1 MSKNLRFD
9 VVIFSF
15 AENLK
20 SMNLSERK
28 NTFSDLGIS
37 LRNISNCKSGLC
49 TLKLNEFTSA
59 SETNEWFTK
68 ENITFALNSIAAN
81 LSEEDIDCW
90 LKKYPNIGNTAKKRV
105 GVVAAG
111 NIPLVSFHDFISV
124 LMAGHELTIKL
135 SSKDDKLMKI
145 LVDLLFAINSDFR
158 DLVFFENNQLK
169 NFDAIIATGSDNTAK
184 YFEYYFGK
192 YPNIIRKNRNS
203 IAVLTGDESEEE
215 LNGLA
220 EDIMMYFGLG
230 CRNVSKLFI
239 PQGFDI
245 QRVFKSLFEY
255 KHFIDH
261 NKYANNYTYNKSL
274 YLMNK
279 VPFWENGFAIL
290 TENTALASPISVVY
304 FEYYNSLDNVKDRID
319 AERDKIQCVVSHSDK
334 ITDKVAFGQAQK
346 PKLWDYADNVD
357 TMSFLTQ
364 L

>member
-1 MSKNLRFD
+1 
-9 VVIFSF
+9 
-15 AENLK
+15 
-20 SMNLSERK
+20 MNLSERK
-28 NTFSDLGIS
+28 RAFIKLGETIK
-37 LRNISNCKSGLC
+37 RIINCKPNFY
-49 TLKLNEFTSA
+49 TEKMDDFMSA

-68 ENITFALNSIAAN
+68 DNIKFALNSIADN
-81 LSEEDIDCW
+81 LSEKDIDYW
-90 LKKYPNIGNTAKKRV
+90 LNKYPNIDNTPKKRV

-124 LMAGHELTIKL
+124 LMAGHELVIKL
-135 SSKDDKLMKI
+135 SSKDDKLMKTI
-145 LVDLLFAINSDFR
+145 VNLLFDINKEFKN
-158 DLVFFENNQLK
+158 LVFFENNQLK

-245 QRVFKSLFEY
+245 QKVFKSLFKY
-255 KHFIDH
+255 KYFIDH

-290 TENTALASPISVVY
+290 TENTAMASPISVIY
-304 FEYYNSLDNVKDRID
+304 FEYYDSLDNVKNRID
-319 AERDKIQCVVSHSDK
+319 AERDKIQCIVSHSDE

-346 PKLWDYADNVD
+346 PKLWDYADNID

-364 L
+364 II